1 MHLLNFMKVKAFGK
15 KLIAKF
21 IADDTT
27 TLAASLAFYTA
38 LSLAPLLILFVAI
51 SSRLDPNLQQ
61 ALIGEINDVVGFEAA
76 KAVSAVIHSAKA
88 EPHLTSVAGFV
99 GVGTLLFSASLIF
112 GSLRDT
118 LNRILAAPLKTR
130 SKETLGRVIFCYL
143 RDRLLHIALAVA
155 FILTMILSLL
165 ISTLYLGEL
174 HAHTPFA
181 AFLNYV
187 ISAAFYVV
195 VFSLLFHF
203 LPNRPL
209 PWKRAIQGGA
219 LTAVLFVIGK
229 ELIAIYLGGAAL
241 GSPYGAAGS
250 IIVFLVWVYYSAL
263 ITFFGAQVSSLLGNN
278 APKRLRPRP

>member
-1 MHLLNFMKVKAFGK
+1 MKIKTFGK
-15 KLIAKF
+15 QLVTKF
-21 IADDTT
+21 VTDDTP

-38 LSLAPLLILFVAI
+38 LSMAPLLILFVAI

-61 ALIGEINDVVGFEAA
+61 ELIAEINEIAGFEAA

-88 EPHLTSVAGFV
+88 ESHLTSLAGSL
-99 GVGTLLFSASLIF
+99 GIGTLLLSASLIF

-118 LNRILAAPLKTR
+118 LNRILAAPDASRPRR
-130 SKETLGRVIFCYL
+130 SVGRVIFCYL
-143 RDRLLHIALAVA
+143 RDRVIHMALALT

-174 HAHTPFA
+174 HAHTPIA
-181 AFLNYV
+181 VVLNY
-187 ISAAFYVV
+187 ICSGAFYMA
-195 VFSLLFHF
+195 VFSLLFHY

-209 PWKRAIQGGA
+209 PWKPALQGGA
-219 LTAVLFVIGK
+219 LTAILFVIGK
-229 ELIAIYLGGAAL
+229 ELIALYLGGAAL

-278 APKRLRPRP
+278 APGRLRARP